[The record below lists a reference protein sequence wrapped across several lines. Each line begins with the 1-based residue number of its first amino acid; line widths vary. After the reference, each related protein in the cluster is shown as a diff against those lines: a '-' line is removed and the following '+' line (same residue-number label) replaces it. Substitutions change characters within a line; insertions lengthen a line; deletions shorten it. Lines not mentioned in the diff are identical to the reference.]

1 MKKSLIV
8 FASASALLLTGCEKK
23 AAPKKAEPVSYKT
36 EQTSDYLLDA
46 KTLGGVADSN
56 GTHNAHYTLYATVG
70 AITPGAQGS
79 KTSTITLNRLSNPY
93 ESTNINVIASKLPT
107 TLKKYSPIKMEID
120 ESTVKD
126 NGTTY
131 KVKKLWVLSD
141 KERDDIVRHKYLGSV
156 PNKKWETV
164 ASENAHTWDYLAVM
178 YNKNNA
184 NFMKEYNGK
193 TVTFAAPV
201 YQAGGISDRSAAMGE
216 TIDQTA
222 ASLLAEHKGENKKQ
236 LTDYL
241 RIQKDYQMGES
252 ISFMHT
258 ATASYN
264 KTQLKQAG
272 YKLAG
277 ATYDDTNQQLTYKA
291 NGDKALV
298 AKLESMKLSGGKPVI
313 DKNGNFTAYPNKGA
327 TYVLVKAKLA
337 VESNGISIQKFE
349 SITKINEKAYKS
361 LAESGR

>member
-8 FASASALLLTGCEKK
+8 FASASTLLLTGCEKK
-23 AAPKKAEPVSYKT
+23 EVKKAAPVSYKT
-36 EQTSDYLLDA
+36 EQTSDYLMDA
-46 KTLGGVADSN
+46 KTLGGVPDSN
-56 GTHNAHYTLYATVG
+56 ETHNDHYTLYATAG
-70 AITPGAQGS
+70 AITPGD

-93 ESTNINVIASKLPT
+93 ESTNISVTASNLPK
-107 TLKKYSPIKMEID
+107 TLKTYSPIKMKID

-131 KVKKLWVLSD
+131 TAKKIWVLSD
-141 KERDDIVRHKYLGSV
+141 KEKDEIIRHKYLGTV

-164 ASENAHTWDYLAVM
+164 TSKNAHTWNYLAAM
-178 YNKNNA
+178 YNKNHET
-184 NFMKEYNGK
+184 FMKEYNGK
-193 TVTFAAPV
+193 TVTIAAPV
-201 YQAGGISDRSAAMGE
+201 YEAGGVSDRSTALGSAIDE
-216 TIDQTA
+216 TVTG
-222 ASLLAEHKGENKKQ
+222 LLEGHKSENKKQ

-241 RIQKDYQMGES
+241 RIQKSYQMGES
-252 ISFMHT
+252 ISFMHN

-277 ATYDDTNQQLTYKA
+277 SNYDDTDQQLTYKA

-298 AKLESMKLSGGKPVI
+298 AKLASLELSGGTPVT
-313 DKNGNFTAYPNKGA
+313 DKSGNATVYPNKGA
-327 TYVLVKAKLA
+327 TYVLAKVKLA
-337 VESNGISIQKFE
+337 VNSTGISIQKFE
-349 SITKINEKAYKS
+349 SITKSNEKAYKS